1 MLEFEYSL
9 FTTEDPIS
17 KLKSVAKRLPIQK
30 KFKLAPHIRRAAG
43 LVKQSKKFR
52 DIITDDKSIVSLFI
66 GLSFAS
72 YFDEKLDKDR
82 FILIPRNITED
93 YIQYVLNGPNGE
105 DDKYMKQVINLI
117 RAHKREIDSFVKAF
131 LSIRVAQGELDKLQ
145 SA

>member
-17 KLKSVAKRLPIQK
+17 KLKSVAKRLPIHK

-43 LVKQSKKFR
+43 LVKQSQKFR
-52 DIITDDKSIVSLFI
+52 DIITDDKSIVSMFI
-66 GLSFAS
+66 GLSFAT

-82 FILIPRNITED
+82 FILIPRNVTED

-105 DDKYMKQVINLI
+105 DDKYMKQVTNLI
-117 RAHKREIDSFVKAF
+117 RANRKGIDSFVKAF